1 MAMLWIA
8 ILTFGVKAQSTQ
20 LATLQHQE
28 QVSVYY
34 GPEALK
40 KAIAVADNGDVI
52 TLSAGQFDAA
62 GINKELTI
70 RGAGMGIESAEG
82 YTIPTIINGSFS
94 INQSA
99 TIEGVV
105 CPKYV
110 SISEGIS
117 ITLTKSKMLNIGL
130 DGNMTVGGIHS
141 SLFTII
147 QSEVGTDLNY
157 PTWRGVWN
165 GVNSIF
171 VNLCNQGDNFRG
183 NLTNCLCRYTVKKT
197 GLNFVSYTTL
207 TNCIVSLS
215 NNFSKGLEIG
225 SEAAVYNTLV
235 CGRNGDSNFCN
246 EAKGNN
252 VIRRDLDTV
261 FKEEGYYELL
271 DEFKTMTTTDGKE
284 PGIHGGSLGFSQVPN
299 NPQITKFTVAPKT
312 SVDGKLSVEIEV
324 EGLE

>member
-1 MAMLWIA
+1 MKKLLSIMAMLWIG

-40 KAIAVADNGDVI
+40 QALAVADNGDVI

-62 GINKELTI
+62 DINKELTI

-82 YTIPTIINGSFS
+82 YTIPTTINSS
-94 INQSA
+94 WNINQSA
-99 TIEGVV
+99 TL
-105 CPKYV
+105 
-110 SISEGIS
+110 EGIIS
-117 ITLTKSKMLNIGL
+117 PAPSVVTIKRNISLIKCDIGDL
-130 DGNMTVGGIHS
+130 RISTSSTVA
-141 SLFTII
+141 TII
-147 QSEVGTDLNY
+147 QSVICAGSLIDCQINAI
-157 PTWRGVWN
+157 
-165 GVNSIF
+165 NSVF
-171 VNLCNQGDNFRG
+171 TGFKPYFGYNSKKFRA
-183 NLTNCLCRYTVKKT
+183 NLTNCILDYSKYAMTN
-197 GLNFVSYTTL
+197 GLNGTTL
-207 TNCIVSLS
+207 VNCIVKLS
-215 NNFSKGLEIG
+215 SSCKYLIG
-225 SEAAVYNTLV
+225 ELSAAYNTLI
-235 CGRNGDSNFCN
+235 CGKNNDVDFCT
-246 EAKGNN
+246 EAGNN
-252 VIRRDLDTV
+252 VIRKDIRTV

-324 EGLE
+324 EGLD

>member
-52 TLSAGQFDAA
+52 TLSAGQFDGAD
-62 GINKELTI
+62 INKELTI
-70 RGAGMGIESAEG
+70 RGAGMGIEEAEG
-82 YTIPTIINGSFS
+82 YTIPTIVNGNW
-94 INQSA
+94 IIYQS
-99 TIEGVV
+99 TTL
-105 CPKYV
+105 
-110 SISEGIS
+110 EGINFRHLIEIADGVS
-117 ITLTKSKMLNIGL
+117 LELIKCNIGIR
-130 DGNMTVGGIHS
+130 GGYNVNYTV
-141 SLFTII
+141 I
-147 QSEVGTDLNY
+147 QSVVSVPSTTD
-157 PTWRGVWN
+157 WKGEWN
-165 GVNSIF
+165 AVNSIF
-171 VNLCNQGDNFRG
+171 VNFYGQGQTFRG
-183 NLTNCLCRYTVKKT
+183 NLTNCLCRYTKNVT
-197 GLNFVSYTTL
+197 NLAFLSYTTL
-207 TNCIVSLS
+207 TNCVVSLS
-215 NNFSKGLEIG
+215 NYFSKGLGIG
-225 SEAAVYNTLV
+225 SEAAVYNTLI

>member
-1 MAMLWIA
+1 MKKLLSIMAMLWIA

-62 GINKELTI
+62 DINKELTI
-70 RGAGMGIESAEG
+70 RGAGMGIEEAEG
-82 YTIPTIINGSFS
+82 YTIPTTINGSWN

-99 TIEGVV
+99 TLEGVRSEMTMHVADDINVNLIKCV
-105 CPKYV
+105 CSVKV
-110 SISEGIS
+110 ETGAVF
-117 ITLTKSKMLNIGL
+117 K
-130 DGNMTVGGIHS
+130 
-141 SLFTII
+141 II
-147 QSEVGTDLNY
+147 QSLIGNSFWEGSQMEA
-157 PTWRGVWN
+157 
-165 GVNSIF
+165 VNSIF
-171 VNLCNQGDNFRG
+171 SNLKNQTNPFRA
-183 NLTNCLCRYTVKKT
+183 NMTNCVLRYTTKDT
-197 GLNFVSYTTL
+197 TDPRLNYTTL
-207 TNCIVSLS
+207 INCVVSLLDDPYRAM
-215 NNFSKGLEIG
+215 KEGTDT
-225 SEAAVYNTLV
+225 AVYNTII
-235 CGRNGDSNFCN
+235 CGRNNNADFCSTY
-246 EAKGNN
+246 GNN
-252 VIRRDLDTV
+252 VIRKDLTTV

-324 EGLE
+324 DGLE